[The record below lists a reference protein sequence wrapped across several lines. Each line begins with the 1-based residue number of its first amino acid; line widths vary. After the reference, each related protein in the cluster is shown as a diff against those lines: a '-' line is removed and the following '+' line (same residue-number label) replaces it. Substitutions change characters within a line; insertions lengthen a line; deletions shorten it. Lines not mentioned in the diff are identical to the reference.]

1 MEYIIAIV
9 SKRPL
14 FRKGFSISGGSKIKG
29 KQEEKKTYSRRW
41 TMVNGESSNSDAF
54 APDQTVDLGQIR

>member
-14 FRKGFSISGGSKIKG
+14 FRKGFSISGGSKK
-29 KQEEKKTYSRRW
+29 KKKKTYSRRW